1 MLFRTL
7 SSFFSILSL
16 SLVIIFLSFVIIYS
30 SINND
35 NIDQKAVIDS
45 LSPSATIFLSE
56 DGIVMHTEYDEHR
69 YYITYDKIPD
79 NLKYAFI
86 SAEDKNFFE
95 HIGIDLSSITRALLQ
110 NLYNYMFTDDNNRLI
125 GASTITQQL
134 VKNLFLDSQ
143 KTFTRKIKEIVIAVK
158 LERKISKE
166 KILEMY
172 LNEIYLGR
180 GAYGIVAASE
190 KYFNK
195 RLLDLTVEEFAFLA
209 ALPKAP
215 SRYDPEDNYEFVK
228 ERRDWVLERMSSN
241 GYLTDVVV
249 DMLKAYP
256 IEFILKKDYQV
267 VEKLNKKTL
276 DKTINELSNLD
287 KVRDMLDDGLFVHM
301 TINEMLTNQ
310 IKGQIEKL
318 NARNS
323 NKLISIDLQ
332 VTSLVSGR
340 KLVEYSQGEEL
351 QISLSEEKSILKPL
365 YFLAAL
371 ERGFELND
379 KILTTNK
386 LSSKKELLPL
396 RNLYETDGYLI
407 PENLSSIDNSFIREY
422 LYKVGLE
429 YIIPEKFKNE
439 RLLDLDVLT
448 SFYYPIINNGI
459 KNQMGLIDSIDD
471 KFGKE
476 FHRSQEMNNRI
487 LNEIQSIKMKSL
499 LCGKKSITIFEDN
512 IYRFDLCSNVYDLNN
527 KLFFIVFSNDYLL
540 TAIASKENDTTL
552 DNVSILDMLTEMMD
566 ELSNQEFQL
575 RSIPNELYFFQAN
588 SITGN
593 RFNLGDSPYWEIN

>member
-1 MLFRTL
+1 
-7 SSFFSILSL
+7 
-16 SLVIIFLSFVIIYS
+16 
-30 SINND
+30 
-35 NIDQKAVIDS
+35 
-45 LSPSATIFLSE
+45 
-56 DGIVMHTEYDEHR
+56 
-69 YYITYDKIPD
+69 
-79 NLKYAFI
+79 
-86 SAEDKNFFE
+86 
-95 HIGIDLSSITRALLQ
+95 
-110 NLYNYMFTDDNNRLI
+110 
-125 GASTITQQL
+125 
-134 VKNLFLDSQ
+134 
-143 KTFTRKIKEIVIAVK
+143 
-158 LERKISKE
+158 
-166 KILEMY
+166 
-172 LNEIYLGR
+172 
-180 GAYGIVAASE
+180 
-190 KYFNK
+190 
-195 RLLDLTVEEFAFLA
+195 
-209 ALPKAP
+209 
-215 SRYDPEDNYEFVK
+215 
-228 ERRDWVLERMSSN
+228 
-241 GYLTDVVV
+241 
-249 DMLKAYP
+249 
-256 IEFILKKDYQV
+256 
-267 VEKLNKKTL
+267 
-276 DKTINELSNLD
+276 
-287 KVRDMLDDGLFVHM
+287 MLDDGLFVHM

-396 RNLYETDGYLI
+396 RNLYETDEYLI

-422 LYKVGLE
+422 LDKVGLE

-439 RLLDLDVLT
+439 RLLDLDLLT

>member
-1 MLFRTL
+1 MLFRTV

-56 DGIVMHTEYDEHR
+56 DGIVMHAEYDEHR

-86 SAEDKNFFE
+86 SAEDKNFYD

-143 KTFTRKIKEIVIAVK
+143 KTFTRKIKEIIIAVK

-228 ERRDWVLERMSSN
+228 ERRDWVLDRMSSN

-256 IEFILKKDYQV
+256 IEFIPKKDYQV

-301 TINEMLTNQ
+301 TINEALTNQ

-323 NKLISIDLQ
+323 NKLINIDLQ

-351 QISLSEEKSILKPL
+351 QISLNEEKSILKPL

-396 RNLYETDGYLI
+396 RNLYETDEYLI

-422 LYKVGLE
+422 LDKVGLE

-439 RLLDLDVLT
+439 RLLDLDLLT

-476 FHRSQEMNNRI
+476 FHHSQEMNNRI

-512 IYRFDLCSNVYDLNN
+512 IYKFDLCSNVYDLNN
-527 KLFFIVFSNDYLL
+527 KLFFVIFSNDYLL
-540 TAIASKENDTTL
+540 TAITSKENDTTL
-552 DNVSILDMLTEMMD
+552 DNVYILDMLTEMMD

>member
-1 MLFRTL
+1 
-7 SSFFSILSL
+7 
-16 SLVIIFLSFVIIYS
+16 
-30 SINND
+30 
-35 NIDQKAVIDS
+35 
-45 LSPSATIFLSE
+45 
-56 DGIVMHTEYDEHR
+56 
-69 YYITYDKIPD
+69 
-79 NLKYAFI
+79 
-86 SAEDKNFFE
+86 
-95 HIGIDLSSITRALLQ
+95 
-110 NLYNYMFTDDNNRLI
+110 
-125 GASTITQQL
+125 
-134 VKNLFLDSQ
+134 
-143 KTFTRKIKEIVIAVK
+143 
-158 LERKISKE
+158 
-166 KILEMY
+166 MY

-215 SRYDPEDNYEFVK
+215 SRYDPEDNYELVK
-228 ERRDWVLERMSSN
+228 ERRDWVLDRMSSN

-267 VEKLNKKTL
+267 IKKLNKKTL

-287 KVRDMLDDGLFVHM
+287 KVRNMHDDGLIVHM

-310 IKGQIEKL
+310 IKAQIEKL

-323 NKLISIDLQ
+323 NKLINIDLQ
-332 VTSLVSGR
+332 ITSLVSGR
-340 KLVEYSQGEEL
+340 KLVEYSQGDEL
-351 QISLSEEKSILKPL
+351 QISLSEEASILKPL
-365 YFLAAL
+365 YFLVAL

-379 KILTTNK
+379 KILMTNK

-552 DNVSILDMLTEMMD
+552 DNVYILDMLTEMMD